1 MAALNIRTALVAA
14 PFEVDWD
21 NGEETGDEFIN
32 NGKTLLIVNNT
43 DLAEAL
49 TVTVV
54 SQNTLRGLAVQDPS
68 ITLAGGGDSYG
79 VLGPFPAALFND
91 ADGNTAIT
99 YSSASFGARILAVS
113 IG

>member
-1 MAALNIRTALVAA
+1 MAALNIRTALTAA

-68 ITLAGGGDSYG
+68 IELAGGGDSYG

-91 ADGNTAIT
+91 ADGNVSVT